1 MNNNSRQRRGSCAA
15 DIRRARADGADATG
29 PFARAGKVVT
39 SGSEMLEC
47 QVVVALRRVAGG
59 RASGLDAG
67 GMARA
72 TASVSCS
79 FGSVLRPA
87 AGRQLPNENASGCCM
102 RRRMRGGR
110 RRELRCGGSEM
121 RRAES
126 IAWFAMCQIACIGRY
141 QERKFGVKLFLI
153 I

>member
-1 MNNNSRQRRGSCAA
+1 MNNNSRRRRGSCAA

-87 AGRQLPNENASGCCM
+87 AGRQLPNEMHRDVACADERETVGGENFGAAEAKCVERNRLRGLQCVRLLASDGIKN
-102 RRRMRGGR
+102 
-110 RRELRCGGSEM
+110 
-121 RRAES
+121 ES
-126 IAWFAMCQIACIGRY
+126 SVSNF
-141 QERKFGVKLFLI
+141 F
-153 I
+153 